1 MRRSSRRQRR
11 SGRVSRTMRRLN
23 RSLRK
28 RLSRKSR
35 KSRASR
41 KSRKSRKTRKQGRS
55 KGKSP
60 WLQHVGKVF
69 AEMKKKDPSS
79 TYTAAMKEAPKT
91 WKKQKQD

>member
-1 MRRSSRRQRR
+1 M

-35 KSRASR
+35 KSRASRKSRKSSASR

-69 AEMKKKDPSS
+69 AEMKKKDSSS
-79 TYTAAMKEAPKT
+79 TWTDALKEAPKT
-91 WKKQKQD
+91 WTKQKQD